1 MKRWLGIDAFDLLGQ
16 IGFTVALMV
25 AVDSASTGPG
35 GEGAIAMVAGAS
47 LLVLAYRRTK
57 AMRRSMGAQA
67 DPERLRELEARVEDL
82 EASQSRMLELEERV
96 DFAERLLAQRDAERL
111 PRGTWRFEGAPAM
124 RRPTSAGKFF

>member
-1 MKRWLGIDAFDLLGQ
+1 MKRWLGIDAFDLLVQ

-57 AMRRSMGAQA
+57 AMRRAMDAPP

-96 DFAERLLAQRDAERL
+96 DFAERLLAQQRDQLKIEL
-111 PRGTWRFEGAPAM
+111 PKAGISPGA
-124 RRPTSAGKFF
+124 R

>member
-1 MKRWLGIDAFDLLGQ
+1 MKRWLGIDAFDLLVQ

-35 GEGAIAMVAGAS
+35 GEGAVALVAGVS

-57 AMRRSMGAQA
+57 AMRRSMGGPA
-67 DPERLRELEARVEDL
+67 DPERLRELEVRVEDL

-96 DFAERLLAQRDAERL
+96 DFAERMLAQQRDLLKVEQ
-111 PRGTWRFEGAPAM
+111 PKVGISPGA
-124 RRPTSAGKFF
+124 R